1 MPKDGVPLTIG
12 KNTSYVYPTINDS
25 MSHAEKSYGFMIT
38 KFSLETADVEIKSK
52 YQVFGDITG
61 STSLVSIITAR
72 FTSRGNAFILKP
84 NNFEILS
91 YHNRVG
97 MIIQD
102 CFLPNG
108 HLKPTDNQTD
118 TNRRPA
124 GIHFV
129 KLVVDLNFKD
139 IDASHVQIYPYTFFV
154 RLKSEEKTV
163 QNSVG
168 TDKLLRTFFGPDDW
182 AQSNDVSIID
192 SVLNSKKEK
201 KTFSS

>member
-1 MPKDGVPLTIG
+1 
-12 KNTSYVYPTINDS
+12 
-25 MSHAEKSYGFMIT
+25 
-38 KFSLETADVEIKSK
+38 
-52 YQVFGDITG
+52 
-61 STSLVSIITAR
+61 
-72 FTSRGNAFILKP
+72 
-84 NNFEILS
+84 
-91 YHNRVG
+91 

-102 CFLPNG
+102 YFLPNV

-192 SVLNSKKEK
+192 SVLNSKKVK